1 MKTKIYSVL
10 LACAALPLFSQVG
23 INTSTPTATLD
34 VNGTLKVRDTPVAA
48 SVSGYQ
54 ILAQDNTTTEVF
66 KMDPQLLIAA
76 SSVNT
81 TVYAAKKTSDLALL
95 TITGPGGFKAL
106 NFVAADRTIG
116 NGSYFTDSDGS
127 YTIQSTGVYAIG
139 FAFKYSTGV
148 VASLLSNG
156 GIGIARTRSGVTT
169 LIDSRMFSGILTLS
183 VTDTSISSIYSFQAG
198 DKINFG
204 TIETG
209 GLTLGLISSS
219 IASFY
224 IYKVS
229 N

>member
-54 ILAQDNTTTEVF
+54 FPQDNTTTEVF

-81 TVYAAKKTSDLALL
+81 TVFAAKKTSDLALL

-116 NGSYFTDSDGS
+116 NGTLRIVMALYH
-127 YTIQSTGVYAIG
+127 TINRSICHWICIQV
-139 FAFKYSTGV
+139 FNRV
-148 VASLLSNG
+148 VAPLLLM
-156 GIGIARTRSGVTT
+156 AV
-169 LIDSRMFSGILTLS
+169 
-183 VTDTSISSIYSFQAG
+183 
-198 DKINFG
+198 
-204 TIETG
+204 
-209 GLTLGLISSS
+209 LG
-219 IASFY
+219 
-224 IYKVS
+224 
-229 N
+229 